1 MNRTSLSCR
10 KIASSYYADTGNYV
24 GKTTVHKIIRHKLG
38 FRYLKTIKKS
48 NYLITYNGISGCLVF
63 IKLIVRCLIKG
74 FEFIYIDES
83 SVETN
88 NTHFRCWRKKSEH
101 IFFGNCKKEKLNL
114 IAAVTK
120 DSVFYYE
127 INESNTNAEIFLNFM
142 KKVNELLKKITNKKY
157 IIILDNFRG
166 HKIKEL
172 FDYYKKEKLNI
183 VFNIP
188 YCSYFNCIEL
198 CFRGLKQIFYSN
210 IYNSTTEMKEDIK
223 EYFESPNINKTLL
236 LNYKETL
243 LQYLSVFNE
252 YRYKNLNNYD

>member
-1 MNRTSLSCR
+1 
-10 KIASSYYADTGNYV
+10 
-24 GKTTVHKIIRHKLG
+24 
-38 FRYLKTIKKS
+38 
-48 NYLITYNGISGCLVF
+48 
-63 IKLIVRCLIKG
+63 
-74 FEFIYIDES
+74 
-83 SVETN
+83 
-88 NTHFRCWRKKSEH
+88 
-101 IFFGNCKKEKLNL
+101 
-114 IAAVTK
+114 
-120 DSVFYYE
+120 
-127 INESNTNAEIFLNFM
+127 M

-188 YCSYFNCIEL
+188 YCSYFNCMQL

-236 LNYKETL
+236 LNYIETL
-243 LQYLSVFNE
+243 LQYLSDFNE
-252 YRYKNLNNYD
+252 YRYKNLNNYY